1 MKPDKVHKK
10 NKNVKKKHLTSK
22 KYVVSYQRIEA
33 GRLGEYQM
41 DSNMEKMEKI
51 VEQTLLYDFYGE
63 LLTSHQKMIYEEYVF
78 DNFSISEIAKEHDIS
93 RQGVHDQLKRVDKL
107 LNDYES
113 TLHLIERFMKIKEK
127 VNEISN
133 YSKQVLV
140 ADDLEV
146 AKKLVDKIDSISN
159 AIIDEL

>member
-1 MKPDKVHKK
+1 M
-10 NKNVKKKHLTSK
+10 
-22 KYVVSYQRIEA
+22 
-33 GRLGEYQM
+33 G
-41 DSNMEKMEKI
+41 SNMEKMEKI

-93 RQGVHDQLKRVDKL
+93 RQGVHDQLKRFGKL

-133 YSKQVLV
+133 YSKQVLA

>member
-1 MKPDKVHKK
+1 
-10 NKNVKKKHLTSK
+10 
-22 KYVVSYQRIEA
+22 
-33 GRLGEYQM
+33 M

-146 AKKLVDKIDSISN
+146 AKKLVDKIEIGRASCR
-159 AIIDEL
+159 ERV

>member
-1 MKPDKVHKK
+1 M
-10 NKNVKKKHLTSK
+10 
-22 KYVVSYQRIEA
+22 
-33 GRLGEYQM
+33 
-41 DSNMEKMEKI
+41 I
-51 VEQTLLYDFYGE
+51 VTNPL
-63 LLTSHQKMIYEEYVF
+63 F

-133 YSKQVLV
+133 YSKQVLA

>member
-1 MKPDKVHKK
+1 
-10 NKNVKKKHLTSK
+10 
-22 KYVVSYQRIEA
+22 
-33 GRLGEYQM
+33 M

-93 RQGVHDQLKRVDKL
+93 RQGVHDQLKRIDRL
-107 LNDYES
+107 LNEYES

-127 VNEISN
+127 VNEISG
-133 YSKQVLV
+133 YSKQVLA

-146 AKKLVDKIDSISN
+146 AKQLVNKIDSISN